1 MDHAALSEHAARL
14 RDLHHADRPLLLP
27 NVWDAASAR
36 LVEGAGFPVVATSSG
51 AVAAALGYEDA
62 DSMPSAEAFAAV
74 GRIARSVGIPVT
86 ADMEAGYGLGAE
98 GFVSQLLDAGSVGCN
113 FEDTDHHGPDDYVSI
128 DEQSERIAA
137 LRRSSEGA
145 GVSIVI
151 NARVDVALRG
161 DDFTTEG
168 FNEAVNRAKSYLSA
182 GADCVYPINL
192 SDEKHIGEFVQRVAA
207 PVNIWLRPDAPP
219 LARLAELGVARVS
232 MAGGLM
238 RRAYGT
244 LHEALAELASTHS
257 TG

>member
-1 MDHAALSEHAARL
+1 MDQAALSEHAARL
-14 RDLHHADRPLLLP
+14 RDLHRADRPLLLP

-62 DSMPSAEAFAAV
+62 DSMPSVEAFAAV
-74 GRIARSVGIPVT
+74 GRISRSVGIPVT
-86 ADMEAGYGLGAE
+86 GDMEAGYGLGAE
-98 GFVSQLLDAGSVGCN
+98 DFVSQLLEAGAVGCN
-113 FEDTDHHGPDDYVSI
+113 FEDTDHHGPGDYIGI
-128 DEQSERIAA
+128 DEQAERIAA
-137 LRRSSEGA
+137 LRRASDGA

-151 NARVDVALRG
+151 NARVDIALRG
-161 DDFTTEG
+161 DQFTTEG
-168 FNEAVNRAKSYLSA
+168 FDEAVSRAQSYLGA
-182 GADCVYPINL
+182 GADCVFPINL
-192 SDEKHIGEFVQRVAA
+192 SDEKHIGEFVQHVQA
-207 PVNIWLRPDAPP
+207 PVNIWLRPDAPS

-244 LHEALAELASTHS
+244 LHEALTELASTHL